1 MLSILIPT
9 YNYVCT
15 DLVRDLQKQAAR
27 LDCPYEILVADDG
40 SAETFKS
47 ANRTIS
53 SMPCCKYVELPDNV
67 GRARIRNILG
77 RMARYDWLL
86 FMDCDAVVVREDFLA
101 RYMAARLQ
109 AKVVYGGL
117 VHPARLPS
125 PDVALSYYYEKN
137 AEPRFTPE
145 RRMKHPYK
153 VFRTFNFM
161 VERATF
167 LAHPF
172 DEEIAMYG
180 HEDTLFGKGLQDGG
194 IPILHIDNPLLNNG
208 LDKSLPFLDKT
219 EESLRTLY
227 VHREKLTG
235 HSGVLNLYAH
245 LERRGCS
252 RLVAGLFRLL
262 RKALRR
268 NLTGCHPSL
277 YLYAFYKIGY
287 FCMLSHKGAIFLTGE
302 EQNAHR

>member
-1 MLSILIPT
+1 M
-9 YNYVCT
+9 
-15 DLVRDLQKQAAR
+15 
-27 LDCPYEILVADDG
+27 
-40 SAETFKS
+40 
-47 ANRTIS
+47 
-53 SMPCCKYVELPDNV
+53 
-67 GRARIRNILG
+67 
-77 RMARYDWLL
+77 
-86 FMDCDAVVVREDFLA
+86 
-101 RYMAARLQ
+101 
-109 AKVVYGGL
+109 
-117 VHPARLPS
+117 
-125 PDVALSYYYEKN
+125 
-137 AEPRFTPE
+137 
-145 RRMKHPYK
+145 
-153 VFRTFNFM
+153 
-161 VERATF
+161 
-167 LAHPF
+167 
-172 DEEIAMYG
+172 
-180 HEDTLFGKGLQDGG
+180 QDGG
-194 IPILHIDNPLLNNG
+194 SPILHIDNPLLNNG